1 MTYKKSQPLSS
12 AFTLKKLM
20 RMSINGMCH
29 LYIAALFSIKQ
40 NLKQMQRERESA
52 RESASALC
60 VRQWFSTFIMLQ
72 SFNTVDTPNIK
83 LFLFLLHNCNFA
95 ILHCNV
101 NVICRASDRWPWER
115 IIQSPRGHNPQ
126 VENII
131 QRHLACH
138 YHIVFN
144 SFALLSVKFSFLSC
158 STLSGAFQRIFFCV
172 HLHTRLFPQSSFNAV
187 EFLGEESIHYLS
199 QGHSLL
205 CKNNIHNSC

>member
-1 MTYKKSQPLSS
+1 MTYNKSQPLSS

-20 RMSINGMCH
+20 HMSINGMCH

-83 LFLFLLHNCNFA
+83 LFLFLLLNCNFA

-158 STLSGAFQRIFFCV
+158 STLSVPEDILLRTFAYPIVSSEQFQCSGILRWRV
-172 HLHTRLFPQSSFNAV
+172 HPLPLSRTQSP
-187 EFLGEESIHYLS
+187 LQKQYP
-199 QGHSLL
+199 
-205 CKNNIHNSC
+205 